1 MKKHLLIVSAM
12 AVFALV
18 GCSKNE
24 GGGNLDPE
32 AKTPISISTTITRAT
47 DTEFEDGDKIGLYV
61 VNYNGSAHEIAAEGN
76 HVTNAD
82 FSFNGTAWTPGE
94 EIFWRDMV
102 THADFYAY
110 YPFIETIADVN
121 ALPWAVATDQS
132 DEADY
137 WAGDFMWTKEADITP
152 TTAAVPLQMKHIL
165 SNATVTVKGGTGF
178 EEDVNL
184 ENANVELYFYGLKTA
199 ATIDLADGVVTPAG
213 EATVVTPWKDVE
225 TTTTYR
231 AMVIPQTIEAG
242 KTLISVSVNNTVY
255 PLVVEEGFTF
265 EPSKKHNFTLTVN
278 ASKVNLS
285 VEIVDWEEAN
295 LDNSDIGPMGQ
306 SKSVKLPS
314 RSEEAV
320 DSTEE
325 PADMIWKAMT
335 DAQIYGSYWGGS
347 APTEALQTDYPDVT
361 YSNFKQAGFASPA
374 QAQSGEWVYSDI
386 WRIWDNYKTPDAGHN
401 GVYTYMNSC
410 WNSPDNAYPYS
421 IFIDLGS
428 VVQIDALRLYCRG
441 GRADNNAPGKFNV
454 WVSDDNTP
462 ENGILD
468 GWVKVAEVDARVS
481 TVGAWAYE
489 VSYQNGYLV
498 EFDSRTKPCRYVRF
512 ETLEDR
518 AGKTSSS
525 IAELEF
531 FGVQHN
537 F

>member
-306 SKSVKLPS
+306 AKSVMLP
-314 RSEEAV
+314 V
-320 DSTEE
+320 DTWS
-325 PADMIWKAMT
+325 AMT
-335 DAQIYGSYWGGS
+335 DAQIYGSYWGGT
-347 APTEALQTDYPDVT
+347 APTEALQADYPGVT
-361 YSNFKQAGFASPA
+361 FSESGFKQVGSH
-374 QAQSGEWVYSDI
+374 SNGTSNLEK
-386 WRIWDNYKTPDAGHN
+386 IWDREKSEDTGQDHYGTW
-401 GVYTYMNSC
+401 TYMNSC
-410 WNSPDNAYPYS
+410 WNSPDGQTYPFS
-421 IFIDLGS
+421 IFIDLGG
-428 VVQIDALRLYCRG
+428 VVQIDALRLFCRAG
-441 GRADNNAPGKFNV
+441 KSNESVPADFEI
-454 WVSDDNTP
+454 WVSDDSTP
-462 ENGILD
+462 EDGILD
-468 GWVKVAEVDARVS
+468 GWTLVCTHNASGQTWSYEE
-481 TVGAWAYE
+481 AYQ
-489 VSYQNGYLV
+489 YGHLA
-498 EFDSRTKPCRYVRF
+498 EFDNRTKPCRYVRF
-512 ETLEDR
+512 R
-518 AGKTSSS
+518 ATGDVSNGDAYVAGQKNIS
-525 IAELEF
+525 IAEIEL

>member
-1 MKKHLLIVSAM
+1 M
-12 AVFALV
+12 
-18 GCSKNE
+18 
-24 GGGNLDPE
+24 
-32 AKTPISISTTITRAT
+32 
-47 DTEFEDGDKIGLYV
+47 
-61 VNYNGSAHEIAAEGN
+61 NYNGSAHAIAAEGN

-82 FSFNGTAWTPGE
+82 FSFNGSAWTPGE

-102 THADFYAY
+102 THTDFYAY

-121 ALPWAVATDQS
+121 ALPWSVAANQS

-137 WAGDFMWTKEADITP
+137 WAGDFMWTKNTDVTP
-152 TTAAVPLQMKHIL
+152 TTTAVPLQMKHIL

-199 ATIDLADGVVTPAG
+199 ATINLADGVVTPAG
-213 EATVVTPWKDVE
+213 EATVVTPWKNVETTTTGEGEEAVTE

-306 SKSVKLPS
+306 AKAVELPS
-314 RSEEAV
+314 
-320 DSTEE
+320 TN
-325 PADMIWKAMT
+325 WTAMT
-335 DAQIYGSYWGGS
+335 DAQIYGSYWGGT
-347 APTEALQTDYPDVT
+347 APTEALQAAYPDVT
-361 YSNFKQAGFASPA
+361 YSESSFKQAGSHANGNSPL
-374 QAQSGEWVYSDI
+374 EN
-386 WRIWDNYKTPDAGHN
+386 IWDNVTAPDAGHDN
-401 GVYTYMNSC
+401 VYTYMNSV
-410 WNSPDNAYPYS
+410 WNSPDGQTYPFS
-421 IFIDLGS
+421 IFIDLGG
-428 VVQIDALRLYCRG
+428 VVQIDALRLFCRG
-441 GRADNNAPGKFNV
+441 GRLDKNTPGQFEI

-462 ENGILD
+462 EDGILD
-468 GWVKVAEVDARVS
+468 GWTLVCEHDARVS
-481 TVGAWAYE
+481 TVGAWTYETGYVNGYE
-489 VSYQNGYLV
+489 VT
-498 EFDSRTKPCRYVRF
+498 FDRTKPCRYVRF
-512 ETLEDR
+512 KAVADR
-518 AGKTSSS
+518 NNGAYDTSTTS
-525 IAELEF
+525 IAELKLY
-531 FGVQHN
+531 GVQHN

>member
-24 GGGNLDPE
+24 GGGGNLDPE

-82 FSFNGTAWTPGE
+82 FSFNGSAWTPSE

-110 YPFIETIADVN
+110 YPFIETISEVN
-121 ALPWAVATDQS
+121 ALPWSVAANQS

-137 WAGDFMWTKEADITP
+137 WAGDFMWTKNTDVTP

-199 ATIDLADGVVTPAG
+199 ATINLADGVVTPAG

-225 TTTTYR
+225 TTTTGEGEEAVTETSTTYR

-285 VEIVDWEEAN
+285 VEIVDWEEAD
-295 LDNSDIGPMGQ
+295 LDNSDISPMGQ
-306 SKSVKLPS
+306 AKSVMLP
-314 RSEEAV
+314 V
-320 DSTEE
+320 DT
-325 PADMIWKAMT
+325 WTAMT

-347 APTEALQTDYPDVT
+347 SPTEALQAAYPGVT
-361 YSNFKQAGFASPA
+361 YSESSFKQAGAYADSA
-374 QAQSGEWVYSDI
+374 LEK
-386 WRIWDNYKTPDAGHN
+386 IWDRVKTEDGGEHAGIW
-401 GVYTYMNSC
+401 TYMNSC
-410 WNSPDNAYPYS
+410 WNSPEGQTYPFS
-421 IFIDLGS
+421 IFIDLGG

-441 GRADNNAPGKFNV
+441 GRSNSFTPGHFRI

-468 GWVKVAEVDARVS
+468 GWVEVCEEDARVS
-481 TVGAWAYE
+481 AVGEWNYE
-489 VSYQNGYLV
+489 IAYQNGYLV

-512 ETLEDR
+512 EALDDR
-518 AGKTSSS
+518 SNGTYNNSTTS

>member
-102 THADFYAY
+102 THTDFYAY

-121 ALPWAVATDQS
+121 ALPWAVAANQS

-137 WAGDFMWTKEADITP
+137 WAGDFMWTKNTDVTP
-152 TTAAVPLQMKHIL
+152 TTTAVPLQMKHIL

-199 ATIDLADGVVTPAG
+199 ATINLADGVVTPAG
-213 EATVVTPWKDVE
+213 EATVVTPWKDVETTTTGEGEEAVTE

-285 VEIVDWEEAN
+285 VEIVDWEEAD
-295 LDNSDIGPMGQ
+295 LDNSDISPMGQ
-306 SKSVKLPS
+306 AKSAVLP
-314 RSEEAV
+314 V
-320 DSTEE
+320 DTWS
-325 PADMIWKAMT
+325 AMT
-335 DAQIYGSYWGGS
+335 DAQLYGSYWGGS
-347 APTEALQTDYPDVT
+347 SPTEALQAAYPGVT
-361 YSNFKQAGFASPA
+361 YSESSFKQAGS
-374 QAQSGEWVYSDI
+374 SDGTPLE
-386 WRIWDNYKTPDAGHN
+386 RIWDRIKTEDSGAHAGIW
-401 GVYTYMNSC
+401 TYMNSH
-410 WNSPDNAYPYS
+410 WTSPNGQTYPFS

-441 GRADNNAPGKFNV
+441 GRSESYTPGQFNI

-462 ENGILD
+462 EDGILD
-468 GWVKVAEVDARVS
+468 GWTKVAEVDARHSV
-481 TVGAWAYE
+481 TGDWGYE
-489 VSYQNGYLV
+489 VGYQYGYLV
-498 EFDSRTKPCRYVRF
+498 EFDNRTKPCRYVRF
-512 ETLEDR
+512 EAIADR
-518 AGKTSSS
+518 NNGAYDNSTTS